1 MAVSDCGKPGAAV
14 LPVRQPI
21 SKDISESNVILNKNI
36 DIPYDEI
43 AAFCERHH
51 IRKLSLFGSVLRD
64 DYTPDSDVDV
74 LVEFEPEHIPG
85 LKFFAMQRE
94 LSDLLGLK
102 VDLNTYGFLS
112 RHFRDK
118 VVAMAE
124 VIYEREG

>member
-1 MAVSDCGKPGAAV
+1 MIV
-14 LPVRQPI
+14 
-21 SKDISESNVILNKNI
+21 NKNI

-43 AAFCERHH
+43 EAFCQRHH
-51 IRKLSLFGSVLRD
+51 IRKLSLFGSILRD
-64 DYTPDSDVDV
+64 DFSPESDVDV

-85 LKFFAMQRE
+85 LKFIAMQRE
-94 LSDLLGLK
+94 LSEILGRE

-112 RHFRDK
+112 RYFRDK